1 MRYCILL
8 IGGIVL
14 LLWGTACGAS
24 PALEEQTL
32 AFSQIVD
39 LSHPLSA
46 DMPQPMDAPRT
57 RLMLPGIPGAS
68 EELQLALGS
77 ATYLSLS
84 TTDEGDLTVEQM
96 SPRELIIPAVVLDV
110 RSQAQDSPEYQLS
123 VAAIRRWER
132 QHGRIPA
139 DCMVL
144 LLTGWDR
151 HWEQPADYLN
161 LDAEQL
167 LQVPGF
173 STAAIEFLT
182 QRRRVS
188 GLGLDTPDVDNPP
201 ALPSA
206 DIDLLLLENL
216 TQLEHLPPT
225 GATLVLGGLK
235 IQAGTGSPV
244 SVLAFVP

>member
-1 MRYCILL
+1 MRYRAILVGW
-8 IGGIVL
+8 IM
-14 LLWGTACGAS
+14 LLWGTACGTS

-32 AFSQIVD
+32 AFSRVVD

-46 DMPQPMDAPRT
+46 DMPQPADAPRT

-68 EELQLALGS
+68 EELQLDLQS
-77 ATYLSLS
+77 ATYLSLFP
-84 TTDEGDLTVEQM
+84 TDEGELTVEQM

-110 RSQAQDSPEYQLS
+110 RSQAQDSPDYRLS

-144 LLTGWDR
+144 LLTGWDY
-151 HWEQPADYLN
+151 HWKQPAAYLN
-161 LDAEQL
+161 LDAEQMP
-167 LQVPGF
+167 QVPGF

-188 GLGLDTPDVDNPP
+188 GLGLDTPNLAHPP
-201 ALPSA
+201 AVRSV
-206 DIDLLLLENL
+206 DVDLLLLENL
-216 TQLEHLPPT
+216 TQLQQLPPT

-235 IQAGTGSPV
+235 LQAGTGSPV